1 LKIFKEG
8 IFKLAIFVKA
18 WIRLILNIYLF
29 KSLNIYF
36 KLRVIIESF
45 ASWTILAMLANSMMP
60 EVFKEVGYLTRLLT
74 MLGFLTAFILCNSA
88 ILWLIE
94 HKLTEEEFIPCG
106 GFKSKNRTSLHICEL
121 VSVIIKNLDKCYYQS
136 GCNYHYWSVTLGG

>member
-18 WIRLILNIYLF
+18 WIRLILDIYLF

-45 ASWTILAMLANSMMP
+45 ASWTIIAMLA
-60 EVFKEVGYLTRLLT
+60 
-74 MLGFLTAFILCNSA
+74 
-88 ILWLIE
+88 
-94 HKLTEEEFIPCG
+94 
-106 GFKSKNRTSLHICEL
+106 
-121 VSVIIKNLDKCYYQS
+121 
-136 GCNYHYWSVTLGG
+136 

>member
-1 LKIFKEG
+1 MKIFKEG
-8 IFKLAIFVKA
+8 IFKLVIFVKA
-18 WIRLILNIYLF
+18 WIRLILIIYLF

-74 MLGFLTAFILCNSA
+74 MSGFLTAFILCNSA

-94 HKLTEEEFIPCG
+94 HKLTEEEFTPCG
-106 GFKSKNRTSLHICEL
+106 GFKSKNRTSLHICE
-121 VSVIIKNLDKCYYQS
+121 
-136 GCNYHYWSVTLGG
+136 